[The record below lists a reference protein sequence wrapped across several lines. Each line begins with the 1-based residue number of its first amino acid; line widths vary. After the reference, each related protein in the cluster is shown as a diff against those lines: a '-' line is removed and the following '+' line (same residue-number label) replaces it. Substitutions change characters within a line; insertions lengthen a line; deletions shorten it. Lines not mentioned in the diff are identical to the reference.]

1 MERND
6 NKANKAFSFFAR
18 AYSIYNVLFTAE
30 LLEFVKLIADLQNI
44 NQEGYQTPTVYLLLR
59 LEQTTLI
66 EKLNNL
72 IETLILSFF
81 FFSHNKY
88 KRNERNQSISNR
100 FN

>member
-1 MERND
+1 MEGND

-59 LEQTTLI
+59 FEQTTLI

-81 FFSHNKY
+81 FLT
-88 KRNERNQSISNR
+88 
-100 FN
+100 